1 MKESAMKG
9 IIMLEIE
16 IKYVSVMTTEYKGA
30 GAILRLGLTLMWG
43 RDLRQIIKV
52 ICDTYNQV
60 DVKQI

>member
-1 MKESAMKG
+1 
-9 IIMLEIE
+9 MLEIE

-30 GAILRLGLTLMWG
+30 GAILRLGLALMWG